1 MKRWL
6 ILFLLLIGQCAQ
18 AEIWHFGLIGD
29 TPYSAE
35 ERRQLPF
42 MLQAI
47 NHHPMAFI
55 AHVGDI
61 KNGQDRCDDALFIDR
76 WKLFN
81 SSLAPF
87 IFIPGDNEWSDCER
101 LSNGAY
107 DPLER
112 LNKLRELFWPDNFS
126 LGQKKLTLERQAGN
140 YPEHSRFRI
149 GPVLF
154 VTLNIPGGGNNFG
167 LRDEPSR
174 EFIQRNPVVVAWLK
188 DSFALARREKLHGIV
203 LLFQADPHFK
213 RFAQGLSYR
222 GYQDFLNNLSA
233 ETQNFTG
240 QVVAVHGDSHNS
252 RIDHPLRDAQ
262 GKKLS
267 NFTRVETFGYPVM
280 GWTRG
285 IIDTDSPTLIRFE
298 EKPWSATNQ

>member
-6 ILFLLLIGQCAQ
+6 VICLLSLANTAQ
-18 AEIWHFGLIGD
+18 AEIWNFGLIGD

-35 ERRQLPF
+35 ERRQLPL

-47 NHHPMAFI
+47 NHYPMAFI
-55 AHVGDI
+55 AHVGDF

-76 WKLFN
+76 QKLFN
-81 SSLAPF
+81 TSQAPF

-112 LNKLRELFWPDNFS
+112 LNKLRMLFWPDNFS

-140 YPEHSRFRI
+140 YSEHSRFHI

-154 VTLNIPGGGNNFG
+154 VTLNIPGGDNNFG
-167 LRDEPSR
+167 LREEPSR
-174 EFIQRNPVVVAWLK
+174 EFTARNPVVLAWLN
-188 DSFALARREKLHGIV
+188 DSFALARREKLSGIV

-213 RFAQGLSYR
+213 RFSQGLAHR
-222 GYQDFLNNLSA
+222 GYQDFLNSLSA
-233 ETQNFTG
+233 ETQNFMG

-262 GKKLS
+262 GKKLP
-267 NFTRVETFGYPVM
+267 NFTRVETFGYPIM

-285 IIDTDSPTLIRFE
+285 IIDTDSPTPIRFE
-298 EKPWSATNQ
+298 ANPWSQ